1 MTNILKYIVIFFFYS
16 AAGWALESTYCS
28 IGEKRIINRGFLT
41 GPMCPIYGTGAL
53 VMTVF
58 LYNPFQDRPILIFLL
73 GMILCDIVEF
83 LTSLIMEALFHARWW
98 DYTYEFLNIKGRI
111 CLKHTLYWGIASVGF
126 VYVLHPGID
135 KILTKLDEKTMI
147 IVTTIILFIFTVDV
161 INSVRKALDI
171 RQLQLK
177 LAKATESVSA
187 VLSTMKSSIEGTYDS
202 FQDTLDK
209 GNDKINDITSD
220 FFIQIEDLFDQFE
233 LRFKK
238 QTKTYKNKYS
248 NRFFYNKLSIEKS
261 TKSAL
266 EKLRSVTEEIKSIF
280 FENGE
285 K

>member
-135 KILTKLDEKTMI
+135 NILTKLDEKTMI

-187 VLSTMKSSIEGTYDS
+187 VLSTMKNSIEGTYDS

>member
-238 QTKTYKNKYS
+238 QTKTYKTKYS